1 MFHESLTDDILNL
14 IVLLLSVIAVLLVSG
29 CAQTGNVVN
38 TDKETPSGTGQ
49 EQTTQPTITP
59 TPTSTQSTE
68 LSKTISPEKDVFIT
82 VKQIVSFSEKGKYG
96 DEYEYKEGWKMVFVD
111 FEIENN
117 QKTSYSPGLL
127 FTCKIQ
133 DKEGYT
139 YDYVVSGGT
148 SPKIDE
154 FSNSNTQPKEK
165 EIVAL
170 AFKTPNDFVSH
181 RVICGTYFD
190 MINNNPQYVFEIP
203 SNIIISGTTDNVEV
217 SKIRMKKNMAISLT
231 KMKGKSAHKLSPLSF
246 LIIANKW
253 FLKLHFLIF

>member
-1 MFHESLTDDILNL
+1 MKIA

-96 DEYEYKEGWKMVFVD
+96 DEDDYKITDGHEGLYYEYKEGWKMVFVD

-117 QKTSYSPGLL
+117 QKTSYSPVLL

-148 SPKIDE
+148 SPKI
-154 FSNSNTQPKEK
+154 
-165 EIVAL
+165 
-170 AFKTPNDFVSH
+170 
-181 RVICGTYFD
+181 
-190 MINNNPQYVFEIP
+190 
-203 SNIIISGTTDNVEV
+203 
-217 SKIRMKKNMAISLT
+217 
-231 KMKGKSAHKLSPLSF
+231 
-246 LIIANKW
+246 
-253 FLKLHFLIF
+253 